1 MTPEVEALV
10 LVYLAEEEQTS
21 AAPEVEPAPDTERP
35 PPTSRSP
42 RSARVVDR
50 EVVVEVVHG

>member
-1 MTPEVEALV
+1 MTPEAEALV
-10 LVYLAEEEQTS
+10 LVYLAETERAETD
-21 AAPEVEPAPDTERP
+21 AAPDTERP